1 MIYIMEQH
9 EVKGKLAREFEETY
23 RKGWG
28 EHAKDPD
35 MRLLWYFDVAHGAGP
50 AYVVFTI
57 TAVPDG
63 AAWERVLRRVL
74 DGDLHDWS
82 IELERCRYRLGSRL
96 LIPAPWSLINSLD
109 IAAVPTDESE
119 HERAMFLIDVGHPY
133 APLKDY
139 VKFQEDLWQKPEG
152 GIIYHGMAEFT
163 GFFTTAFGAGRRP
176 EGVFIEKILDM
187 NRYFDMLGNTPA
199 MDIERRRQYM
209 SEGLKY
215 RDQWTSILVRTS
227 TWSPLY

>member
-119 HERAMFLIDVGHPY
+119 HERAMFLID
-133 APLKDY
+133 
-139 VKFQEDLWQKPEG
+139 
-152 GIIYHGMAEFT
+152 
-163 GFFTTAFGAGRRP
+163 
-176 EGVFIEKILDM
+176 
-187 NRYFDMLGNTPA
+187 
-199 MDIERRRQYM
+199 
-209 SEGLKY
+209 
-215 RDQWTSILVRTS
+215 
-227 TWSPLY
+227 